1 VPVKIS
7 HLPGAVLIFLFTF
20 TGCITIADINDFV
33 RKIDRVWQ
41 LEYQRTEDEYRYR
54 VIEADSATVYRAVR
68 LTFLDLGL
76 AIQKESTEP
85 MFIRG
90 ESEAPTPLSQEEW
103 LEVRQIE
110 GPKLSELGWMGSFG
124 LVKDPSDYIV
134 TIQITM
140 KSYKDSTFLV
150 LDYSLDAPKLRR
162 VGINPQKY
170 GPPTAARLAAEK
182 FWHKLADRLEAMK
195 IKQPRRR
202 TKEEFEI

>member
-1 VPVKIS
+1 
-7 HLPGAVLIFLFTF
+7 
-20 TGCITIADINDFV
+20 FV

-103 LEVRQIE
+103 LEGRQIE
-110 GPKLSELGWMGSFG
+110 VPKLSELGWMGSFG
-124 LVKDPSDYIV
+124 LVKNPSDYIV

-150 LDYSLDAPKLRR
+150 LDYSLDAQKLRR
-162 VGINPQKY
+162 AAFNQKNYGRPTPVG
-170 GPPTAARLAAEK
+170 
-182 FWHKLADRLEAMK
+182 
-195 IKQPRRR
+195 
-202 TKEEFEI
+202 